1 MSFWK
6 WSRTAAANAAADG
19 SINWAEGMAPSAVND
34 SARAMMAAAAK
45 FRDDVSGSLTTGGTA
60 TAFTVAS
67 NQSFDT
73 LAHLDKA
80 ILCIVPHATSGTSP
94 TLNVDGLGAKPID
107 KSTGVAVASGALVQ
121 GTPYLVIYFNAT
133 AEFILLGALGVV
145 VGALG
150 SNAVTTANITDA
162 NVTYAKIQNVTHGKV
177 LGRIS
182 AGDGV
187 VEEAVLPL
195 GQCQLAKSGSNL
207 LLSPF
212 RGNRLTINSALETVP
227 DAGVTLSTG
236 GLSATTLYY
245 IYAFMNSGTMTL
257 EASTTAYATQSGTG
271 IRVKSGDAT
280 RTLVGMARTD
290 GSTAWADSATQRF
303 VRSWFNDPGIALLN
317 NFTANRT
324 ISGSSYSEINSEIRI
339 EFLVWNGE
347 IFQINAGGQCAA
359 SSSPLDPFTAFA
371 FDGTSAED
379 SEGVTETVTG
389 TSAGVGFSFTHYKSG
404 LSEGYHYATL
414 LGQISSGTGT
424 WTGGA
429 TASKRTTLRGFAKL

>member
-1 MSFWK
+1 
-6 WSRTAAANAAADG
+6 
-19 SINWAEGMAPSAVND
+19 
-34 SARAMMAAAAK
+34 MMAAAAK

-67 NQSFDT
+67 NQGFDT

-107 KSTGVAVASGALVQ
+107 KSTGVAVASATLVQ
-121 GTPYLVIYFNAT
+121 GTPYQVIYFNST
-133 AEFILLGALGVV
+133 NEFILLGALGVV
-145 VGALG
+145 TGALG
-150 SNAVTTANITDA
+150 ANAVATANITDA
-162 NVTYAKIQNVTHGKV
+162 NVTYAKIQNVTHGKL
-177 LGRIS
+177 LGRVS

-195 GQCQLAKSGSNL
+195 GQCQLTKSGSNL

-227 DAGVTLSTG
+227 DAGATLSTG

-257 EASTTAYATQSGTG
+257 EASTTGYVTQSGTG

-303 VRSWFNDPGIALLN
+303 VRSWFNDPGIATLSAYS
-317 NFTANRT
+317 ANRST
-324 ISGSSYSEINSEIRI
+324 SSTSYAEPNSEIRN
-339 EFLVWNGE
+339 EFLIWSGE
-347 IFQINAGGQCAA
+347 IFQGQANGWGVTGA
-359 SSSPLDPFTAFA
+359 SPIDAFMSIG
-371 FDGTSAED
+371 FDGTTAED
-379 SEGVTETVTG
+379 TAAELETTTASIAGNAVSVAVFKTG
-389 TSAGVGFSFTHYKSG
+389 
-404 LSEGYHYATL
+404 LIEGYHYMTL
-414 LGQISSGTGT
+414 LAKTTGNTLTLVGSGTA
-424 WTGGA
+424 GA
-429 TASKRTTLRGFAKL
+429 RMTLRGYAKL